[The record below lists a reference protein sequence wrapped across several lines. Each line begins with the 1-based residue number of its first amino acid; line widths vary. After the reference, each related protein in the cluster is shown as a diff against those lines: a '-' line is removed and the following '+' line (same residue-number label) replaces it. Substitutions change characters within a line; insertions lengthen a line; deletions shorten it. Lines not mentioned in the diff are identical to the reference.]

1 MSNTFIFNA
10 YSTGTNFFHN
20 QLNIM
25 GNILLGACHFTH
37 MVRTSSHGA
46 ALSI

>member
-25 GNILLGACHFTH
+25 GSILLVASLDLLH
-37 MVRTSSHGA
+37 SELSHTETT
-46 ALSI
+46 L